1 MSEKIIQLP
10 HVKEINAIIKNFNER
25 LKFSDFLK
33 VIDLVVDGKF
43 SSKEAL
49 ALFENAKNK
58 GLLPFSRW
66 DSLFQSLARIDFTQ
80 SIARKKITPPDQ
92 NHLISSDNNGPDQ
105 PTKHDEV
112 AFQQKLEVIK
122 ASSIELDKQ
131 HKQIKNHPENP
142 YYVFYPAVEIQNDLE
157 AEFKGANPGQV
168 IGSYLRA
175 FFGDAQS
182 HDEFRPTFA
191 CTADIHLVALVA
203 AIIMWKME
211 TSSQVENE
219 DGLVT
224 SDGRAGDI
232 TLMNLDTLCFGL
244 WFGADVS
251 PDSCLMQILADAPKL
266 SQPLFVSL
274 LWHWLFL
281 FEKKYV
287 KSMVLDTFIM
297 CLPIGDSY
305 SLHDLPKDLYGYT
318 EEGESNARFFS
329 ERFWDASVDLGKIPF
344 IPWPILCKLVDM
356 RPFISIYSDPE
367 DEETQ
372 ADETQFRYYAD
383 CKINWDIGR
392 HRRLF
397 GCSPLD
403 VDDLRNL
410 CISYSHKNA
419 DLLVLLSHTASLMH
433 DYPFGLSFLVDDE
446 ISKASTQKK
455 SDSFR
460 QQFEKK
466 DKEVQKKYKKNNQSR
481 HLQTRAKY
489 YLQLIKQAKDEGFDE
504 LATNALSF
512 FLFSQAGTTGRLLA
526 PINELSPLVEQLL
539 SKPGKEMLRHAI
551 TFASNMTRESGEMT
565 SALILN
571 SWVSQ
576 RQTDLKI
583 IDPSARR
590 PYFVPVDIPRQTA
603 SNQLLEY
610 LGEERVY
617 RLSEEAFQSLVE
629 AEIQWEKLAPEL
641 GRGLKDWG
649 TLGLALV
656 KPIEIELVRRI
667 GASCKSDS
675 HAKFLK
681 NGGKQPIGKLT
692 LGPLLHMLK
701 DFDRLPSDVQQSITS
716 SGVRWHENSDLIR
729 DLISIVN
736 PLRNKGAHSEPF
748 SDKDYLKLRST
759 LFIVSAP
766 PTATLLPDSNYI
778 KLATFITRRSKHEN
792 GNSILGEPCRCG
804 QT

>member
-1 MSEKIIQLP
+1 M
-10 HVKEINAIIKNFNER
+10 
-25 LKFSDFLK
+25 D
-33 VIDLVVDGKF
+33 
-43 SSKEAL
+43 
-49 ALFENAKNK
+49 
-58 GLLPFSRW
+58 
-66 DSLFQSLARIDFTQ
+66 
-80 SIARKKITPPDQ
+80 
-92 NHLISSDNNGPDQ
+92 
-105 PTKHDEV
+105 
-112 AFQQKLEVIK
+112 FQQKLEAMK
-122 ASSIELDKQ
+122 ASLNELENQ
-131 HKQIKNHPENP
+131 HEQIKNHPENP

-157 AEFKGANPGQV
+157 AEFQGSNPGKV

-182 HDEFRPTFA
+182 HDEFRPTFT
-191 CTADIHLVALVA
+191 CTADIHLVALMA

-232 TLMNLDTLCFGL
+232 KLMNLDTLCFGL

-266 SQPLFVSL
+266 SQPLFESL

-281 FEKKYV
+281 FEKKYI
-287 KSMVLDTFIM
+287 KSMVIDTFIM
-297 CLPIGDSY
+297 YLPIGDNY
-305 SLHDLPKDLYGYT
+305 SLYDLPKDLYGFT
-318 EEGESNARFFS
+318 KEGESNARFS
-329 ERFWDASVDLGKIPF
+329 ERFWDASVDLRKIPF

-372 ADETQFRYYAD
+372 AEETQFRYYAD

-410 CISYSHKNA
+410 CISYSYENA

-466 DKEVQKKYKKNNQSR
+466 DKEVQKEYKKNNQAR

-504 LATNALSF
+504 LATSALSF

-526 PINELSPLVEQLL
+526 PINELSPLIEQLL
-539 SKPGKEMLRHAI
+539 SMPGKEMLRHAI

-576 RQTDLKI
+576 RQTELKI

-617 RLSEEAFQSLVE
+617 RLSEDAFQSLVE
-629 AEIQWEKLAPEL
+629 AEIQWIKLSPEF

-667 GASCKSDS
+667 GAACKSDS
-675 HAKFLK
+675 HAKFLR

-701 DFDRLPSDVQQSITS
+701 DFDRLPSDVQKSITS

-759 LFIVSAP
+759 LFIDGRLK
-766 PTATLLPDSNYI
+766 LLLDLLSNV
-778 KLATFITRRSKHEN
+778 A
-792 GNSILGEPCRCG
+792 
-804 QT
+804 